1 MKNIDIEAKKNP
13 SPQQKLKDISKRVW
27 YYKSIQWFHWG
38 WMICRIRQGRR
49 SFQSTTRCNSSQ
61 NIDCNLKTPPLYST
75 KIQKLKLSEF
85 GYFIFLCFLLRRKS
99 MRGKVHALV
108 VIKSKLSWVI
118 QIRQTVLG
126 KEST

>member
-1 MKNIDIEAKKNP
+1 MKNFDKQAKKIPAHNRNWKIF
-13 SPQQKLKDISKRVW
+13 QKEFGIICLYHDFIEDEWFVELGKVEVLSKA
-27 YYKSIQWFHWG
+27 
-38 WMICRIRQGRR
+38 
-49 SFQSTTRCNSSQ
+49 TRCNSSQ
-61 NIDCNLKTPPLYST
+61 NIDCNLKTPPLFST

-85 GYFIFLCFLLRRKS
+85 GYFLFLCFLLRRKS